1 MEIEIADVM
10 KRIGNSVKRNKQ
22 KEATTFAVAS
32 FCLWE
37 YKDSNLGPSACKADA
52 LNQLSYTPSQS

>member
-22 KEATTFAVAS
+22 KEATTFVVAS

-52 LNQLSYTPSQS
+52 LNQLS

>member
-10 KRIGNSVKRNKQ
+10 KRIGDSEKRNKQ

-32 FCLWE
+32 FVCG
-37 YKDSNLGPSACKADA
+37 S
-52 LNQLSYTPSQS
+52 TRIRT